1 MRCERIETNVR
12 EYGSQSSVNCQATRR
27 GIQRQGIDDVILGEH
42 RWRRARTL
50 AEGWHNL
57 LVP

>member
-1 MRCERIETNVR
+1 MCCEMAETNGCGDGR
-12 EYGSQSSVNCQATRR
+12 QSSVNCQES
-27 GIQRQGIDDVILGEH
+27 GGEHSGKELMVQFLGEH
-42 RWRRARTL
+42 GQWGARTL